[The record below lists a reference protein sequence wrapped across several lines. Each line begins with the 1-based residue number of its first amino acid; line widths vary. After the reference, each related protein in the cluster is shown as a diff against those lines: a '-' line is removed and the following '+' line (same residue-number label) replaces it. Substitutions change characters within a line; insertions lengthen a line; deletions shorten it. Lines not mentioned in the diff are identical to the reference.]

1 MTDMNKMNVE
11 ALENVAGGEWRQ
23 VNTRTVQN
31 GVLRCGPGTSTTLM
45 TAEHGMSLIP
55 RITAGWQDAFW
66 VFRNNAP
73 ESLNNSPKNAEAFPT
88 SAFFNLIYL
97 SRSRPYC
104 VIYPPHQ
111 RFIDLSSSYSSGSPA
126 RSTYDI

>member
-1 MTDMNKMNVE
+1 
-11 ALENVAGGEWRQ
+11 
-23 VNTRTVQN
+23 
-31 GVLRCGPGTSTTLM
+31 
-45 TAEHGMSLIP
+45 MSLIP

-73 ESLNNSPKNAEAFPT
+73 ESLNNSPKNAEVGKA

-97 SRSRPYC
+97 SRSQLHL

-111 RFIDLSSSYSSGSPA
+111 RFIDLSLFAKHFGAVPSRSRAVFIRFYLQDYSRHTIPYG
-126 RSTYDI
+126 ILIHKVNIF